1 MADNPATQFNRSIP
15 MQTFRYAKPRIAIHW
30 LAALLI
36 VFMLATGSLVLAELP
51 NTAQKIGNLRTHM
64 ILGGLAG
71 LLVLIRIVLGRVYPA
86 PTAVAGDKPGRIGHR
101 IGHIGHVLLN
111 LIILFMAMSGMLL
124 AFQSGALDAVFFG
137 GVLPEDFKSFT
148 PRQVHGIL
156 SRVAM
161 GLIALHVLA
170 ALYHQ
175 FIVKD
180 RLLSRMGLGTR

>member
-1 MADNPATQFNRSIP
+1 

-30 LAALLI
+30 LAAVLI

-51 NTAQKIGNLRTHM
+51 NTAEKIGNLRIHM

-71 LLVLIRIVLGRVYPA
+71 LLVLIRVGLGRAYPA
-86 PTAVAGDKPGRIGHR
+86 AAAAAGEKLAHA
-101 IGHIGHVLLN
+101 GHVLLN
-111 LIILFMAMSGMLL
+111 LVILFMAISGMLL
-124 AFQSGALDAVFFG
+124 ALQSGALDAVFFG

-148 PRQVHGIL
+148 PRQVHGIV

-161 GLIALHVLA
+161 GLIALHVLT

-175 FIVKD
+175 FIVRD
-180 RLLSRMGLGTR
+180 RLLSRMGLGAR

>member
-1 MADNPATQFNRSIP
+1 MTDNPFVHSNRSIF

-30 LAALLI
+30 LAAILI

-51 NTAQKIGNLRTHM
+51 NTAQKIGNLRIHM

-71 LLVLIRIVLGRVYPA
+71 VLVLIRIGLRRIYPEPTIDAKEKLGR
-86 PTAVAGDKPGRIGHR
+86 
-101 IGHIGHVLLN
+101 IGHVLLN
-111 LIILFMAMSGMLL
+111 LVILFMAMSGMLL
-124 AFQSGALDAVFFG
+124 AFQSGALDAVLFG

-161 GLIALHVLA
+161 GLIAVHVLA

-175 FIVKD
+175 FIVRD
-180 RLLSRMGLGTR
+180 RLLSRMGLGAR